1 MSFVSHLAA
10 AVPDPRIYPDIDSVP
25 APDAAIYALAAE
37 SLAAPTARDA
47 QAADRRLRREL
58 EMPLHE
64 DGARLARLRDS
75 APAVDIA
82 RHLWRQID
90 ALARSAGDRDRLRA
104 TIFALPLVIVT
115 GIEGTRG
122 EGTMSGVLPDAAALA
137 ALLREHRALAGNLSF
152 GLADVLAGVDAIDL
166 PQLPALL
173 EWERLPDALGGAS
186 ASRALEPRPLAFT
199 AGREAVYLRFLLG
212 SALAAPG
219 VEFLAET
226 EVGRWGVPLT
236 RELGRQLGTGQA
248 AVLAL
253 PRAPGYPLPA
263 VEQGQKAQR
272 EVSAQ
277 IFASNAIRK
286 LRASVGE
293 PSAVVSAHRAAGAP
307 GGGELRMSLSSPFE
321 PRDAEGFRCPLYP
334 LDRVSDVA
342 GMLLHLL
349 SDCRVADVRVLEGV
363 HGDRVA
369 GTTHPLLFKP
379 ETIPPNSEMRLH

>member
-1 MSFVSHLAA
+1 MSLSSLAA
-10 AVPDPRIYPDIDSVP
+10 AVPDPRVFPDLDSVP
-25 APDAAIYALAAE
+25 AADAAIYALAME
-37 SLAAPTARDA
+37 SLAASTARDA
-47 QAADRRLRREL
+47 QATDRRLRRQL
-58 EMPLHE
+58 EVALHE
-64 DGARLARLRDS
+64 DGARLARLRDD
-75 APAVDIA
+75 APAVDVA

-90 ALARSAGDRDRLRA
+90 ALARRAGDHESLRA

-122 EGTMSGVLPDAAALA
+122 EGSMPGVLADAAALA
-137 ALLREHRALAGNLSF
+137 ALLREHRALAGNRSF
-152 GLADVLAGVDAIDL
+152 GLANVLAGVDAIDL
-166 PQLPALL
+166 SQLPAWLA
-173 EWERLPDALGGAS
+173 WERLPDALGGALP
-186 ASRALEPRPLAFT
+186 SRALTPRPLAFT

-219 VEFLAET
+219 VELFRDT
-226 EVGRWGVPLT
+226 EVGRWGAPFT
-236 RELGRQLGTGQA
+236 RELGRQLGAGQV

-253 PRAPGYPLPA
+253 PRAPLRPLPA

-293 PSAVVSAHRAAGAP
+293 PSAVISAHRAAGVR

-321 PRDAEGFRCPLYP
+321 ARDAEGFRCPLYP

-349 SDCRVADVRVLEGV
+349 SDCRVADVRVLDGV

-379 ETIPPNSEMRLH
+379 ETIPPNSEMRVH